1 MVVLGISGRE
11 RDAASALLIDGAL
24 VAATTEEACIRT
36 PRAGYASAAGFPF
49 ASVEACLQRAGI
61 TARDVQRMV
70 VCEEDGHTGI
80 SNAPASWMAPLRRRS
95 NGTSELNNAAGMRV
109 GRLYAHASQLQATSA
124 ADGPIVVLDTE
135 RRGRAAVFIRTGS
148 AVVFEREI
156 DHFSR
161 VVQQLN
167 AAAAALGLNG
177 DPLMEL
183 EVLAADGQ
191 PLYADALA
199 RALWYEPGGGIGT
212 DRRGL
217 EAVYAD
223 AKADADNRLAD
234 RAPLHMQVRRTRA
247 NLAASVVTLVGRIV
261 CDMATDLAEIYGS
274 DTLGLGGSLFAHH
287 EIAGCVRASLGPRAQ
302 LALLPSSLGLA
313 LGAAIAGGHGASIT
327 LPVGLAVG
335 PQFSEA
341 DVKEALDVAH
351 LDYVYEPQWERII
364 DRATGLL
371 ARGKRIG
378 WFQGAMEFGRRSL
391 GARSILCDP
400 SGRYARENLNW
411 YLRHRTEALAAPI
424 VMTADAAREC
434 LEHLVCSSFGVVTA
448 TVKPEFRPRLQ
459 AGIDQRG
466 RCRVQ
471 TIPDDSPARLRD
483 LLRVHRQR
491 TGVPALLQID
501 LCGPDEPV
509 ACTPRDALRTT
520 YSSPLDALFIE
531 RFVLMKDYWLLRSD
545 IRESAATR

>member
-24 VAATTEEACIRT
+24 VAATTEEACIRM
-36 PRAGYASAAGFPF
+36 PRVGYGYADGFPF

-70 VCEEDGHTGI
+70 LCDEDGHTGI
-80 SNAPASWMAPLRRRS
+80 CDAPPSWIAPLRRRG
-95 NGTSELNNAAGMRV
+95 NGTSELNGAAGMRV

-135 RRGRAAVFIRTGS
+135 RRGEAAVFTRTGS
-148 AVVFEREI
+148 AVAFERDI

-167 AAAAALGLNG
+167 AAAATLGLG
-177 DPLMEL
+177 ADPLMEL
-183 EVLAADGQ
+183 ELLAGDGQ
-191 PLYADALA
+191 PFYAEALG
-199 RALWYEPGGGIGT
+199 RALWYEPGGGIET
-212 DRRGL
+212 DRREL
-217 EAVYAD
+217 QAVYAD
-223 AKADADNRLAD
+223 ANADADNHLAD

-261 CDMATDLAEIYGS
+261 CDIAIDIADTYGS
-274 DTLGLGGSLFAHH
+274 DTVGFGGSLFAHH
-287 EIAGCVRASLGPRAQ
+287 EIAACVRASLGHRAQ

-313 LGAAIAGGHGASIT
+313 VGAAIAGGRAASIF
-327 LPVGLAVG
+327 LPVGLAIG
-335 PQFSEA
+335 PQFSES

-351 LDYVYEPQWERII
+351 LDYVYEPQWERIM
-364 DRATGLL
+364 DRAAGLL

-378 WFQGAMEFGRRSL
+378 WFQGAMDFGRRSL

-411 YLRHRTEALAAPI
+411 FLLHRAEGFAPPL
-424 VMTADAAREC
+424 VMNADAAREC
-434 LEHLVCSSFGVVTA
+434 LEHPVCSPFGRVSAVV
-448 TVKPEFRPRLQ
+448 KREFRAQLQ
-459 AGIDQRG
+459 AGIDERG

-471 TIPDDSPARLRD
+471 TIADDSPARLRD

-491 TGVPALLQID
+491 NGVPALLQID

-545 IRESAATR
+545 TRETR

>member
-49 ASVEACLQRAGI
+49 ASVEACLLRAGI
-61 TARDVQRMV
+61 AARDVQRMV
-70 VCEEDGHTGI
+70 LCDEDGHTGI
-80 SNAPASWMAPLRRRS
+80 CDAPPSWMAPLRRRS
-95 NGTSELNNAAGMRV
+95 NGTSELNGAAGMRV

-135 RRGRAAVFIRTGS
+135 RRGQAAVFTRKDN

-156 DHFSR
+156 GHFGR

-167 AAAAALGLNG
+167 AAAAALGLVG

-183 EVLAADGQ
+183 EALAGDGQ
-191 PLYADALA
+191 PLYADALG
-199 RALWYEPGGGIGT
+199 RALWYEHGGGIGT
-212 DRRGL
+212 DRREL
-217 EAVYAD
+217 QAVYAD
-223 AKADADNRLAD
+223 AQTDADNHLAD
-234 RAPLHMQVRRTRA
+234 RAPLHVQVRRTRA
-247 NLAASVVTLVGRIV
+247 NLAASVVTLVGRIAR
-261 CDMATDLAEIYGS
+261 DIAADIAETYAS
-274 DTLGLGGSLFAHH
+274 DTFGLGGSLFAHH
-287 EIAGCVRASLGPRAQ
+287 EVAACVQASLGHRAQ

-313 LGAAIAGGHGASIT
+313 VGAAIAGGHAASIT

-335 PQFSEA
+335 PQFTES

-351 LDYVYEPQWERII
+351 LDYVYEPQWDRIM
-364 DRATGLL
+364 DRASGLL

-378 WFQGAMEFGRRSL
+378 WFQGAMDFGRRSL

-411 YLRHRTEALAAPI
+411 FLRQRAEAFPLPL
-424 VMTADAAREC
+424 VMTAEAAREC
-434 LEHLVCSSFGVVTA
+434 LEQVVCSSFGRVSAV
-448 TVKPEFRPRLQ
+448 VKPEFRPRLQ
-459 AGIDQRG
+459 AAIDQRG

-491 TGVPALLQID
+491 TDVPALVQVD

-520 YSSPLDALFIE
+520 YSSPLDALFLE

-545 IRESAATR
+545 TQSAITR

>member
-36 PRAGYASAAGFPF
+36 PRVGYANAAGFPF
-49 ASVEACLQRAGI
+49 ASVEACLHRAGI
-61 TARDVQRMV
+61 TARDVQRMIL
-70 VCEEDGHTGI
+70 CDEDGHTGI
-80 SNAPASWMAPLRRRS
+80 CDAPPSWMAPLRRRS
-95 NGTSELNNAAGMRV
+95 NGTSELNGAAGMRV

-135 RRGRAAVFIRTGS
+135 RRGQAAVYIRTDS

-156 DHFSR
+156 GHFSR

-167 AAAAALGLNG
+167 AAAAALGLG
-177 DPLMEL
+177 SDPLMEL
-183 EVLAADGQ
+183 ELLAGDGQ
-191 PLYADALA
+191 PLYAEALG
-199 RALWYEPGGGIGT
+199 RALWYEPGGGIGR
-212 DRRGL
+212 DRH
-217 EAVYAD
+217 EIQAVYAD
-223 AKADADNRLAD
+223 AKADADNHLAD
-234 RAPLHMQVRRTRA
+234 QAPLHMQVRRTRA
-247 NLAASVVTLVGRIV
+247 NLAASIVTLVSRIA
-261 CDMATDLAEIYGS
+261 CEIAADIAETYGS
-274 DTLGLGGSLFAHH
+274 DTFGLGGSLFANH
-287 EIAGCVRASLGPRAQ
+287 EVAACVRASLGHRAQ
-302 LALLPSSLGLA
+302 LPLLPSSLGLA
-313 LGAAIAGGHGASIT
+313 VGAAIAGGHAASVT

-335 PQFSEA
+335 PQYSES

-351 LDYVYEPQWERII
+351 LDYVYEPQWDRIM

-378 WFQGAMEFGRRSL
+378 WFQGAMDFGRRSL

-400 SGRYARENLNW
+400 SGRYARENVNW
-411 YLRHRTEALAAPI
+411 FLRHHPEAFAPPL
-424 VMTADAAREC
+424 VMTSDAAREC
-434 LEHLVCSSFGVVTA
+434 LEHIICNPFGLVSAV
-448 TVKPEFRPRLQ
+448 VKPEFRPRLQ
-459 AGIDQRG
+459 AAIDQRG

-471 TIPDDSPARLRD
+471 TIPDDSPARLRH

-491 TGVPALLQID
+491 TDVPALLQID

-545 IRESAATR
+545 TRETR

>member
-11 RDAASALLIDGAL
+11 HDAASALLIDGAL
-24 VAATTEEACIRT
+24 VAATTEEACIRS
-36 PRAGYASAAGFPF
+36 PRAGYAYAAGSAF

-70 VCEEDGHTGI
+70 VCDEDGHMGI
-80 SNAPASWMAPLRRRS
+80 CDAPPSWMAPLRRGI
-95 NGTSELNNAAGMRV
+95 NGTSELNGTAGMRV
-109 GRLYAHASQLQATSA
+109 GRLYAHASQLQATSSV
-124 ADGPIVVLDTE
+124 DGPIVVLDME
-135 RRGRAAVFIRTGS
+135 RRGQAAVFIRKGS
-148 AVVFEREI
+148 TVVFEREI
-156 DHFSR
+156 DRFSR

-167 AAAAALGLNG
+167 AAAAALGLSG
-177 DPLMEL
+177 DPLIEL
-183 EVLAADGQ
+183 EVLAGGGQ
-191 PLYADALA
+191 PLYAEALG

-217 EAVYAD
+217 EVVYAD

-234 RAPLHMQVRRTRA
+234 PAPLHMQVRRTRA
-247 NLAASVVTLVGRIV
+247 NLAASFVTLVGGLA
-261 CDMATDLAEIYGS
+261 CDIATDVAETYGS
-274 DTLGLGGSLFAHH
+274 HTFGLGGSLFAHH
-287 EIAGCVRASLGPRAQ
+287 EVAACVRTSLGHRAQ

-313 LGAAIAGGHGASIT
+313 LGAAIAGGRAASIT

-335 PQFSEA
+335 PQFSES

-351 LDYVYEPQWERII
+351 LDYVYEPQWDRIM

-378 WFQGAMEFGRRSL
+378 WFQGAMDFGRRSL

-411 YLRHRTEALAAPI
+411 FLRQRTHDVAPAPL

-434 LEHLVCSSFGVVTA
+434 LEDAVCSSFDVAGAV
-448 TVKPEFRPRLQ
+448 VKPEFRPQLQ
-459 AGIDQRG
+459 AAIDPHG

-471 TIPDDSPARLRD
+471 TIPDESPARLRD
-483 LLRVHRQR
+483 LLRIHRER

-501 LCGPDEPV
+501 LRGPDEPI

-545 IRESAATR
+545 TREAR

>member
-24 VAATTEEACIRT
+24 VAATTEEACVRT
-36 PRAGYASAAGFPF
+36 PRVGYAHAAGFPF
-49 ASVEACLQRAGI
+49 ASVEACLHRAGI
-61 TARDVQRMV
+61 TASDVQRV
-70 VCEEDGHTGI
+70 VLCDEDGHAGI
-80 SNAPASWMAPLRRRS
+80 CDAPPSWMAPLRRRS
-95 NGTSELNNAAGMRV
+95 NGTVELTGAAGMRV

-124 ADGPIVVLDTE
+124 ADGPVVVVDTE
-135 RRGRAAVFIRTGS
+135 RRGQAAVFIRTGS
-148 AVVFEREI
+148 TVTFEREI

-167 AAAAALGLNG
+167 AAAAALGLSG

-191 PLYADALA
+191 PLYGEALS
-199 RALWYEPGGGIGT
+199 RGLWYGPGGGIET
-212 DRRGL
+212 DRRQL
-217 EAVYAD
+217 QAVYAD

-234 RAPLHMQVRRTRA
+234 RAPLHVQVRRTRA
-247 NLAASVVTLVGRIV
+247 NLAASIVTLVGGIV
-261 CDMATDLAEIYGS
+261 CDIAADIADTYGS
-274 DTLGLGGSLFAHH
+274 DVFGLAGSLFAHH
-287 EIAGCVRASLGPRAQ
+287 EVATCVRASLGHRAH

-313 LGAAIAGGHGASIT
+313 LGAGIAGGGAASIL

-335 PQFSEA
+335 PRFSESQ
-341 DVKEALDVAH
+341 VKEALDVAH
-351 LDYVYEPQWERII
+351 LDYVYEPQWDRIMER
-364 DRATGLL
+364 AAGLL
-371 ARGKRIG
+371 ARGKRVG
-378 WFQGAMEFGRRSL
+378 WFEGAMDFGRRSL

-411 YLRHRTEALAAPI
+411 FLRQRTHDLASPPL

-434 LEHLVCSSFGVVTA
+434 LEGAVCSSFGLAGAVVKT
-448 TVKPEFRPRLQ
+448 EFRPRLQ
-459 AGIDQRG
+459 AAIDPHG

-471 TIPDDSPARLRD
+471 TIPDESPARLRD
-483 LLRVHRQR
+483 LLRVHRDR
-491 TGVPALLQID
+491 TGVPGLLQID
-501 LCGPDEPV
+501 LCGPDEPI

-545 IRESAATR
+545 MPEPR

>member
-1 MVVLGISGRE
+1 MVVLGISGPE

-36 PRAGYASAAGFPF
+36 PHAGYAYAAGFPF
-49 ASVEACLQRAGI
+49 ASVQACLQRAGI

-70 VCEEDGHTGI
+70 FCDEDGHTGI
-80 SNAPASWMAPLRRRS
+80 CDAPPSWMAPLRRPS
-95 NGTSELNNAAGMRV
+95 NGTVEFNGVAGMRV
-109 GRLYAHASQLQATSA
+109 GRLFAHASQLQATSA

-135 RRGRAAVFIRTGS
+135 RRGHAAVFIRTGR

-167 AAAAALGLNG
+167 TATAALGLGG

-183 EVLAADGQ
+183 ELLAGDGQ
-191 PLYADALA
+191 PLYAEALG
-199 RALWYEPGGGIGT
+199 RALWYEPGGGIGI
-212 DRRGL
+212 DRREL

-223 AKADADNRLAD
+223 AKVDADNHLAD
-234 RAPLHMQVRRTRA
+234 RAPLHMQVRRTRV

-261 CDMATDLAEIYGS
+261 CDIAADIVETYGS
-274 DTLGLGGSLFAHH
+274 DTFGLGGSLFAHH
-287 EIAGCVRASLGPRAQ
+287 EIAACVRGSLGHRAQ

-335 PQFSEA
+335 PQFSES
-341 DVKEALDVAH
+341 DVKEALDIAH
-351 LDYVYEPQWERII
+351 LDYVYEPQWDRIMN
-364 DRATGLL
+364 RATGLL
-371 ARGKRIG
+371 ACGKRIG
-378 WFQGAMEFGRRSL
+378 WFQGAMDFGRRSL
-391 GARSILCDP
+391 GARSVLCDP

-411 YLRHRTEALAAPI
+411 FLRHPAEASAPPL
-424 VMTADAAREC
+424 VMTNDAAREC
-434 LEHLVCSSFGVVTA
+434 LEHVVCSSFGLVSAV
-448 TVKPEFRPRLQ
+448 VKPEFRPRLQ
-459 AGIDQRG
+459 AAIDQRG

-471 TIPDDSPARLRD
+471 TIPDDSSSRVRD

-491 TGVPALLQID
+491 TDVPALLQID

-545 IRESAATR
+545 IRESAVTR

>member
-24 VAATTEEACIRT
+24 VAATTEEACVRMR
-36 PRAGYASAAGFPF
+36 RAGYAHIAGFPF

-61 TARDVQRMV
+61 TASDVQRV
-70 VCEEDGHTGI
+70 VLCDEDGHTGVCD
-80 SNAPASWMAPLRRRS
+80 APPSWMAPIRRRN
-95 NGTSELNNAAGMRV
+95 NGTAELTGAAGMRV
-109 GRLYAHASQLQATSA
+109 GPLYAHASQLQATSA

-135 RRGRAAVFIRTGS
+135 RRGQAAVFIRTGS
-148 AVVFEREI
+148 GVVFEREI

-167 AAAAALGLNG
+167 AAAAALGLDG

-183 EVLAADGQ
+183 EVLAGDGQ
-191 PLYADALA
+191 PVYEEALA
-199 RALWYEPGGGIGT
+199 RALWYEPGGGLGT
-212 DRRGL
+212 DRREL
-217 EAVYAD
+217 QAVYTD
-223 AKADADNRLAD
+223 AKADADHRLAD

-247 NLAASVVTLVGRIV
+247 NLAASVVAHIGRIV
-261 CDMATDLAEIYGS
+261 CDIATDVAETYG
-274 DTLGLGGSLFAHH
+274 TETFGLGGSLLAHP
-287 EIAGCVRASLGPRAQ
+287 EVTVCVRASLGPRAQ

-313 LGAAIAGGHGASIT
+313 LGAAIAGGHATSIT

-335 PQFSEA
+335 PQFSES

-351 LDYVYEPQWERII
+351 LDYVYEPQWDRIM

-378 WFQGAMEFGRRSL
+378 WFQGAMDFGRRSL

-411 YLRHRTEALAAPI
+411 FLRHRAEAFAPPL

-434 LEHLVCSSFGVVTA
+434 LEHVVCSPFGLVSAV
-448 TVKPEFRPRLQ
+448 VKPEFRPRLQ
-459 AGIDQRG
+459 AAIDQRG

-471 TIPDDSPARLRD
+471 TIPDDSSARLRE

-491 TGVPALLQID
+491 TDVPALLQID
-501 LCGPDEPV
+501 LCSPDEPV

-531 RFVLMKDYWLLRSD
+531 RFVLMKDYWLLRS
-545 IRESAATR
+545 ETR

>member
-36 PRAGYASAAGFPF
+36 PRAGYAYAAGFPF
-49 ASVEACLQRAGI
+49 ASVQACLQRAGI

-70 VCEEDGHTGI
+70 LCDEDGHTGI
-80 SNAPASWMAPLRRRS
+80 CDAPPSWMVPLRRSS
-95 NGTSELNNAAGMRV
+95 NSTVEFNGVARMRV
-109 GRLYAHASQLQATSA
+109 GRLYAHASQLQATSP
-124 ADGPIVVLDTE
+124 ADGPIVVLDAE
-135 RRGRAAVFIRTGS
+135 RRGQAAVFVRTGS

-167 AAAAALGLNG
+167 AAATALGLGG
-177 DPLMEL
+177 DPLLEL
-183 EVLAADGQ
+183 ELLAGDGQ
-191 PLYADALA
+191 PLYAEALG
-199 RALWYEPGGGIGT
+199 RALWYESGGGIGI
-212 DRRGL
+212 DRREL
-217 EAVYAD
+217 QAVYAD
-223 AKADADNRLAD
+223 AAVDADNHLAD
-234 RAPLHMQVRRTRA
+234 RASLHMQVRRTRA

-261 CDMATDLAEIYGS
+261 CDIATDIAETYGS
-274 DTLGLGGSLFAHH
+274 DTFGLGGSLLAHH
-287 EIAGCVRASLGPRAQ
+287 EITACVRASLGHRAQ
-302 LALLPSSLGLA
+302 FALLPSSSGLA
-313 LGAAIAGGHGASIT
+313 LGAAIAGGHPASIT

-335 PQFSEA
+335 PQFSES

-351 LDYVYEPQWERII
+351 LDYVYEPQWERIMN
-364 DRATGLL
+364 RATGLL

-378 WFQGAMEFGRRSL
+378 WFQGAMDFGRRSL

-411 YLRHRTEALAAPI
+411 FLRHRAEAFAPPL
-424 VMTADAAREC
+424 VMTTDAAREC
-434 LEHLVCSSFGVVTA
+434 LEHVVCNSFGLVSAV
-448 TVKPEFRPRLQ
+448 VKPEFRPRLQ
-459 AGIDQRG
+459 AAVDQRG

-471 TIPDDSPARLRD
+471 TIPEDSSARLRD

-491 TGVPALLQID
+491 TDVPALLQID
-501 LCGPDEPV
+501 LCGTDEPV

-545 IRESAATR
+545 TRESAVTR

>member
-1 MVVLGISGRE
+1 MVVLGIAGRE

-24 VAATTEEACIRT
+24 VAATTEEACIRM
-36 PRAGYASAAGFPF
+36 PRAGYASATGFPF

-61 TARDVQRMV
+61 AARDVQRMV
-70 VCEEDGHTGI
+70 LCEEEGHMGI
-80 SNAPASWMAPLRRRS
+80 CDAPPSWMAPLRRWA
-95 NGTSELNNAAGMRV
+95 NGTSELNGATGMRV
-109 GRLYAHASQLQATSA
+109 GRLYAHASQLQATCA

-135 RRGRAAVFIRTGS
+135 RRGQAAVFTRRGS

-156 DHFSR
+156 SHFGR

-167 AAAAALGLNG
+167 AAAAALGLVG

-183 EVLAADGQ
+183 EALAGDGQ
-191 PLYADALA
+191 PLYAEALG
-199 RALWYEPGGGIGT
+199 RALWYEPGGGIGA
-212 DRRGL
+212 DRREL
-217 EAVYAD
+217 QAVYAD
-223 AKADADNRLAD
+223 AQTDADNHLGD
-234 RAPLHMQVRRTRA
+234 RAPLHVQVRRTRA
-247 NLAASVVTLVGRIV
+247 NLAASVVTLVSRIA
-261 CDMATDLAEIYGS
+261 CDIATDIAETHGS
-274 DTLGLGGSLFAHH
+274 DTFGLGGSLFGHH
-287 EIAGCVRASLGPRAQ
+287 EVAASVQASLGHRAQ

-313 LGAAIAGGHGASIT
+313 VGAAIAGGHAASIT

-335 PQFSEA
+335 PQFTES
-341 DVKEALDVAH
+341 DVKEALDIAH
-351 LDYVYEPQWERII
+351 LDYVYEPQWDCVM
-364 DRATGLL
+364 DRASGLL

-378 WFQGAMEFGRRSL
+378 WFQGAMDFGRRSL

-411 YLRHRTEALAAPI
+411 FLGHRSDAFTPPL
-424 VMTADAAREC
+424 VMMAEVAREC
-434 LEHLVCSSFGVVTA
+434 LEQVVCSSFGRVSA
-448 TVKPEFRPRLQ
+448 IVKPEFRPRLQ
-459 AGIDQRG
+459 AATDQRG

-491 TGVPALLQID
+491 TDVPALLQID

-545 IRESAATR
+545 TRESAVSR